1 LENNLPLQTL
11 LKSDFVVINRPLADY
26 YGLSGVPPEGF
37 HRVDVPREMPR
48 GGLLGMAA
56 ILAMGSD
63 GNRSSP
69 VERGAWVLRKLL
81 HLPPPPAPANIPQLS
96 RFSGELMPAR
106 KLMLAH
112 QEQPQ
117 CAHCHRNIDP
127 IGYGLERFDA
137 TGSWREEE
145 LTEITKLN
153 RVVKT
158 KTFPID
164 TTGSLP
170 DGTQFKDFFDLREAI
185 AAQSAAF
192 TRGLAENLFEYALG
206 RPCGFTDQEKIDA
219 ILQQSKKKGQTLRA
233 LLVALV
239 ESSAF
244 QSR

>member
-1 LENNLPLQTL
+1 
-11 LKSDFVVINRPLADY
+11 
-26 YGLSGVPPEGF
+26 
-37 HRVDVPREMPR
+37 
-48 GGLLGMAA
+48 
-56 ILAMGSD
+56 
-63 GNRSSP
+63 
-69 VERGAWVLRKLL
+69 
-81 HLPPPPAPANIPQLS
+81 
-96 RFSGELMPAR
+96 MPAR

-192 TRGLAENLFEYALG
+192 TRGLAENLFEYAPG

-219 ILQQSKKKGQTLRA
+219 ILQQSEKKGQTSRA